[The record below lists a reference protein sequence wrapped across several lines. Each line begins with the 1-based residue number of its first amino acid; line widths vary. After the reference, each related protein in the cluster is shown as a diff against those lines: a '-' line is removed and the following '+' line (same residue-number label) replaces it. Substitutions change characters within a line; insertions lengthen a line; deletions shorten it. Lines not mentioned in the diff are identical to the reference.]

1 MSCPLTELGIL
12 LSSLPQFYVSA
23 RELSAVRACARVR
36 VDGCSRVGD
45 GGRKRRGAFR
55 NCLSPMNGYC
65 SETVLSVRPS
75 VRPRPCLRCGEYN
88 TITHSRRRRRR
99 GTPRRTGGRREEGN
113 QEKSA
118 RHAPGPLTSSLHLS
132 PVGRKESEGV
142 KALSLNILT
151 SELS

>member
-75 VRPRPCLRCGEYN
+75 VRPSAPVFTLRRIQHNNAQSSAPAERNTATDGGTERGRQSRKKRAPCSRSPYLLPTSLSSRKEG
-88 TITHSRRRRRR
+88 IRRR
-99 GTPRRTGGRREEGN
+99 
-113 QEKSA
+113 
-118 RHAPGPLTSSLHLS
+118 
-132 PVGRKESEGV
+132 EGV
-142 KALSLNILT
+142 VP
-151 SELS
+151 